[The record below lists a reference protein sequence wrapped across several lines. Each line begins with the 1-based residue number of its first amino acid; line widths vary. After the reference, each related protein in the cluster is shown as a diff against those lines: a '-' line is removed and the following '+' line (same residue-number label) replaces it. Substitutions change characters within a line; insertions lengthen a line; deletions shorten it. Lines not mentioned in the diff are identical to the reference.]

1 MNKGSEQQIKALEI
15 AKSTQN
21 ILADELSVFEELLV
35 PDDFKRTIP
44 EEFKDLPALQGRAE
58 VEMVIK
64 KPDGSQYDV
73 DGKLYDQVVSH
84 ILYYTTLYI

>member
-1 MNKGSEQQIKALEI
+1 
-15 AKSTQN
+15 
-21 ILADELSVFEELLV
+21 LLV

-73 DGKLYDQVVSH
+73 DGKLYDQVYIYIYIYIFPIYFTYT
-84 ILYYTTLYI
+84 ILYYTIQFYDHNNITLAHIICR